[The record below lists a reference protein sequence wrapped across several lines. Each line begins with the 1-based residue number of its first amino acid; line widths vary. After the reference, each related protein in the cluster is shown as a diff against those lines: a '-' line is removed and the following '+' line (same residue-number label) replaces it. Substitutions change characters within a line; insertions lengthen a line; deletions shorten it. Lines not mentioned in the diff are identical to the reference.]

1 MNDLLAIAVLIGAPC
16 VVLAL
21 DYRVSERRRTREAR
35 DAVRRAIGSDV
46 AVALAF
52 RPSAAL
58 PWRVAYAGSVWG
70 FADSASLG
78 AFLRV
83 FVESVEH
90 STGYAPHPVEFG
102 AVFAEHPSR
111 LPR

>member
-1 MNDLLAIAVLIGAPC
+1 MNDWLAVAVLIGAPC
-16 VVLAL
+16 AVLML
-21 DYRVSERRRTREAR
+21 DHRVSERKRTREAR

-52 RPSAAL
+52 RPGAAL

-70 FADSASLG
+70 FADSASLD
-78 AFLRV
+78 AFFRC

-90 STGYAPHPVEFG
+90 STGYAPHPIDFG